1 MSIRRPDLIEI
12 GASMKKRFRATTGVI
27 AGLSL
32 FLSACAAG
40 SVRAPSPVPGAVH
53 KETVVTTRAS
63 GTFEVK
69 LDPQATYN
77 NEKDALS
84 GSFALQH
91 SGTMTRGAPQLIITV
106 VPDSGTD
113 QLVGITGTMAIEI
126 ADGKHSYTF
135 EYTPGTAV
143 VLD

>member
-53 KETVVTTRAS
+53 KETVVTTHAT

-69 LDPQATYN
+69 LNPQATYN
-77 NEKDALS
+77 NAEDALN
-84 GSFALQH
+84 
-91 SGTMTRGAPQLIITV
+91 
-106 VPDSGTD
+106 
-113 QLVGITGTMAIEI
+113 TGTMAIEI

-135 EYTPGTAV
+135 EYTSGTAV